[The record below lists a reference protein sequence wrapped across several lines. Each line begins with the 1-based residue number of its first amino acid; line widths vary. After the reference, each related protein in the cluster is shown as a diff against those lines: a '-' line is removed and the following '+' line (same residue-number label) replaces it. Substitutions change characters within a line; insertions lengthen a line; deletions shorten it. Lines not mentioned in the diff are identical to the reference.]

1 MELSP
6 YYSTKMGEMIARSVF
21 KIENYGFNSIRI
33 INSTDDWFK
42 TVDVCFW
49 GPWCPVFVF

>member
-1 MELSP
+1 MGLSP
-6 YYSTKMGEMIARSVF
+6 YYSTKTGEMMARTVF

-33 INSTDDWFK
+33 INGTDDWFK

-49 GPWCPVFVF
+49 GP